1 MASVKVRNLITASMA
16 AFLLLSPNSAVAA
29 EPALSSAQPVA
40 AIPYGWTKVYGHP
53 DGTPKK
59 ECGPSNDGEMV
70 ETEDA
75 EGGRRFWSCRHIN
88 PIFKD
93 PYWEWSETVLQ

>member
-1 MASVKVRNLITASMA
+1 MKVRNLITASMA

-29 EPALSSAQPVA
+29 EPALSSSQPVA
-40 AIPYGWTKVYGHP
+40 AIPYGWTKVDGHP

>member
-1 MASVKVRNLITASMA
+1 MKVRNLITASMA

-40 AIPYGWTKVYGHP
+40 AIPYGWTKVDGHP

-59 ECGPSNDGEMV
+59 SVVHPTMGKWLKPK
-70 ETEDA
+70 TPREDDDS
-75 EGGRRFWSCRHIN
+75 GRAG
-88 PIFKD
+88 
-93 PYWEWSETVLQ
+93 T